1 MLTNHHRQLLGCML
15 IALSLALSGCGF
27 HLRGTGVD
35 NVQLEEL
42 QLSARNSYGQLYR
55 NIRQALQI
63 DGVEITQT
71 APYHLQLL
79 EEREDKTA
87 VSYTSR
93 ATPAE
98 FELETN
104 LTFQIS
110 DERGRALVGPATLKS
125 QRLFVNDS
133 DNLTGTSE
141 EEDLLRREMRND
153 LTRQLLFRLSSLSES
168 KLSAR
173 EQALDSQQTP

>member
-1 MLTNHHRQLLGCML
+1 MLLNNPRQFIGCLM
-15 IALSLALSGCGF
+15 IGFSLVLSGCGF

-35 NVQLEEL
+35 NVELDEL

-55 NIRQALQI
+55 DIRQALI
-63 DGVEITQT
+63 VDGVEITNT
-71 APYHLQLL
+71 APFHLQLL
-79 EEREDKTA
+79 DEQENKTA
-87 VSYTSR
+87 VTYTSR

-98 FELETN
+98 FELETS

-110 DERGRALVGPATLKS
+110 DVSDRPLVGPVTLTT
-125 QRLFVNDS
+125 QRIFVNDA

-141 EEDLLRREMRND
+141 EEALLRKEMHGD

-168 KLSAR
+168 ELSAR
-173 EQALDSQQTP
+173 GQALDRQNP